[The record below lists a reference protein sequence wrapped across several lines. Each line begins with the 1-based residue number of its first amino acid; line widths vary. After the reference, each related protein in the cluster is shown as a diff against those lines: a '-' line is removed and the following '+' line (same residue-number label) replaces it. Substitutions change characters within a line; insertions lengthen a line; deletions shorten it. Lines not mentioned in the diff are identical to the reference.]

1 VSKPPN
7 DLPPQV
13 RAALEQGKKVEAV
26 KLLRKATGVSL
37 RDAMLLIETRHKP
50 TASRTTS
57 SQPASSRPVA
67 GQMALTHVDR
77 LSPDEA
83 RRIAEALGAAVKRGD
98 WSEAIQHF
106 GRLSGKDLGKA
117 SQTVEKLATKYRS
130 ISGNYTR
137 SGLSPGEVPRTPLW
151 QTWLV
156 VIVLALL
163 GYYLLA
169 GG

>member
-1 VSKPPN
+1 VSQPPN

-13 RAALEQGKKVEAV
+13 RAALEQGKKVEGV

-50 TASRTTS
+50 TAS
-57 SQPASSRPVA
+57 QPASSRPAA
-67 GQMALTHVDR
+67 GQTALTHVDR